1 MTMNKYKKAY
11 IAVILI
17 IAITL
22 IAAQHHY
29 AVLVEKKNVLDNP
42 IEYLEN
48 NRVEFAVNISGS
60 TRDRIQL
67 SDSDSN
73 LPLEYNGLAVGE
85 NLLAQE
91 DQTANT
97 LDLYVSKELKR
108 ITLGIT
114 MIKFEY
120 DLWDG
125 NDRFDYY
132 ENSDDI
138 FEFIILKSFNNQIEE
153 FIIKNTEHIDIKP
166 SDNADWYKFQILV
179 LDKVIFGKEIRVH
192 WLETEEFTTL
202 RQEVLDPK

>member
-1 MTMNKYKKAY
+1 MHRKKFS
-11 IAVILI
+11 IVWIL
-17 IAITL
+17 AIPLL
-22 IAAQHHY
+22 ILTALLISQHYY

-42 IEYLEN
+42 IEYLQN

-73 LPLEYNGLAVGE
+73 LPLDYNGLAVRE

-192 WLETEEFTTL
+192 WLETEEFNEL
-202 RQEVLDPK
+202 KAKYEN